1 MIIAKTPLRIS
12 LFGGST
18 DYESFYKEHG
28 SFLIGTTIDK
38 YSYLSMRFR
47 PKILSKETLV
57 VYSKMDYVKE
67 FDSIQNPLIRETLK
81 YGDVK
86 DFVELFSFA
95 DIPSRTGLGGS
106 SSYCVGL
113 LYLINQLYGRPIDKK
128 KLVYDAIKVE
138 REILKEAGGIQD
150 SIWPAYG
157 GLNSI
162 EIHSTG
168 DFSVKP
174 LPITEDFKQELED
187 SMVLI
192 YTNEQRSQEEIAKS
206 HNHKDKMQILSL
218 AREAYDRFV
227 EEDIEGIGNLLYE
240 TWRQK
245 KDLSPLISTPKVDH
259 TVKTVMD
266 NGAYGAKLLGSG
278 GCGFV
283 LAICTPHTKAK
294 LLEVFGDDVLP
305 FKFESTGVSRIHS

>member
-1 MIIAKTPLRIS
+1 MIIVKTPLRIS

-18 DYESFYKEHG
+18 DYESFYKENG

-57 VYSKMDYVKE
+57 VYSKMTYAKVLD
-67 FDSIQNPLIRETLK
+67 DIQNPLIRETLR
-81 YGDVK
+81 YGNVK

-113 LYLINQLYGRPIDKK
+113 LYLINQLYGHLEDKK
-128 KLVYDAIKVE
+128 KLVKDAIKIE
-138 REILKEAGGIQD
+138 REILKESGGIQD
-150 SIWPAYG
+150 SIWPVYG

-162 EIHSTG
+162 EIHRTG
-168 DFSVKP
+168 EFSVKP
-174 LPITEDFKQELED
+174 LPITEDFRQELEN

-206 HNHKDKMQILSL
+206 HNYKDKIQILSL
-218 AREAYDRFV
+218 AREAYDCFV
-227 EEDIEGIGNLLYE
+227 EEDIESIGELLYE
-240 TWRQK
+240 AWKQK
-245 KDLSPLISTPKVDH
+245 RALSPLISNLKVD
-259 TVKTVMD
+259 TTISTVMD
-266 NGAYGAKLLGSG
+266 CEAYGAKLLGSG

-283 LAICTPHTKAK
+283 LAICNPTAKAK